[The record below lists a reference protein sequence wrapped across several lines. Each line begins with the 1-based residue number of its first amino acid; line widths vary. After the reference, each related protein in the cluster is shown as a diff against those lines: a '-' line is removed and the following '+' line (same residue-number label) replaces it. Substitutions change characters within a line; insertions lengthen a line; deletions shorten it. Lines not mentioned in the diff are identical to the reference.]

1 MPRVEY
7 SPLALEDL
15 NHLSNYITDNW
26 GNNVANG
33 ILKRITSDI
42 RRLEQYPLSGVNLG
56 KIIDVSTEY
65 RYFFSEKNYI
75 FYLLELDRVR
85 IIRILNENQDYIQ
98 PLFGVDNSLTTGI

>member
-1 MPRVEY
+1 MSRVEY

-15 NHLSNYITDNW
+15 NRISDYITDTW
-26 GNNVANG
+26 GKKVGNG

-56 KIIDVSTEY
+56 NIIDVTTQY
-65 RYFFSEKNYI
+65 RYLFSEKNYI
-75 FYLLELDRVR
+75 FYHLKLDRVR

-98 PLFGVDNSLTTGI
+98 HLFGVESGHDEL

>member
-1 MPRVEY
+1 MSRVEY

-15 NHLSNYITDNW
+15 NRISDYITDNW
-26 GNNVANG
+26 GKNVANG

-65 RYFFSEKNYI
+65 RYLFSERNYV

-98 PLFGVDNSLTTGI
+98 HLFGVDSDHDRL